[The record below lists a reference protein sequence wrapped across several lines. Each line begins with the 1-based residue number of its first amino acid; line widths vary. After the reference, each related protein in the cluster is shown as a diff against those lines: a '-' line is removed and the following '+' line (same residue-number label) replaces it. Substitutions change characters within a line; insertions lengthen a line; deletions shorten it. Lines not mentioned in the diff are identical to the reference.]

1 MKVHSHEKL
10 HRYFRLTSSKTKFIM
25 AYRLQSFSIEFG
37 ISHQTITLVNLE
49 IYSVCVFKQLNRDF
63 TLQL

>member
-1 MKVHSHEKL
+1 
-10 HRYFRLTSSKTKFIM
+10 M

-49 IYSVCVFKQLNRDF
+49 IYNVCVFKQLNRGF